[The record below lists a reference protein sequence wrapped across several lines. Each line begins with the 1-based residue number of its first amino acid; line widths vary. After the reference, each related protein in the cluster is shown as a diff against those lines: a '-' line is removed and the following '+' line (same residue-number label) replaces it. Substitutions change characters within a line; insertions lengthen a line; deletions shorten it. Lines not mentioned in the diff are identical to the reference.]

1 MRRRQILTGLS
12 AAAVAAAVVTPQRAS
27 AAGGVFPTT
36 IQLPDGWLPEGITI
50 GAAPFAYF
58 GSRADGSI
66 YRASLVTGAGRV
78 IARGPGEG
86 FPSIGLKIDQHN
98 RLFVAGGS
106 AGTARVVDTGSGRL
120 LANYTFT
127 TIEPMFINDVVLTP
141 WGHYFTDSMEAAL
154 YHLPLGPGG
163 RLPTQS
169 QVRRIPLRGDW
180 AQVPGF
186 NANGIVRTP
195 DGAGLLVVQSATG
208 LLYRVDP
215 SSGVAEQ
222 VDLGGYL
229 LTNGDGLLLERD
241 TLSAV
246 LNQLNTVAVLRM
258 SADGRSGRLVA
269 ELTDP
274 RFDVPTT
281 VAAYRGRL
289 YLPNARFTTPPTP
302 ETPYTAVA
310 IPKP

>member
-1 MRRRQILTGLS
+1 M
-12 AAAVAAAVVTPQRAS
+12 
-27 AAGGVFPTT
+27 
-36 IQLPDGWLPEGITI
+36 
-50 GAAPFAYF
+50 
-58 GSRADGSI
+58 
-66 YRASLVTGAGRV
+66 
-78 IARGPGEG
+78 
-86 FPSIGLKIDQHN
+86 
-98 RLFVAGGS
+98 
-106 AGTARVVDTGSGRL
+106 VDAGSGRL

-127 TIEPMFINDVVLTP
+127 TTEPTFINDVVLTP

-163 RLPTQS
+163 RLPAQS
-169 QVRRIPLRGDW
+169 RVRRIPLARGL
-180 AQVPGF
+180 
-186 NANGIVRTP
+186 
-195 DGAGLLVVQSATG
+195 GAGAGFQRERHCAYARRRRAARRAVRHRACCC
-208 LLYRVDP
+208 RVDP

-229 LTNGDGLLLERD
+229 LSNGDGLLLERD
-241 TLSAV
+241 TLYAV

>member
-1 MRRRQILTGLS
+1 MRRRQILTGLG
-12 AAAVAAAVVTPQRAS
+12 AAAVAAAVVIPEQAS

-50 GAAPFAYF
+50 GTAPFAYF

-66 YRASLVTGAGRV
+66 YRANLVTGAGRV

-98 RLFVAGGS
+98 RLFVAGGN
-106 AGTARVVDTGSGRL
+106 AGTARVVDAGSGRL

-127 TIEPMFINDVVLTP
+127 TEPAFINDVVLTP
-141 WGHYFTDSMEAAL
+141 CGPYFTNSMEAAL

-163 RLPTQS
+163 GLPTQS
-169 QVRRIPLRGDW
+169 RVRRIPLGGDW
-180 AQVPGF
+180 AQEPGF

-215 SSGVAEQ
+215 SSGVAER
-222 VDLGGYL
+222 VDLGGFL

-241 TLSAV
+241 TLYAV
-246 LNQLNTVAVLRM
+246 LNRLNTVAVLRM

-281 VAAYRGRL
+281 VAAYRDRL